1 MEIYVVKEN
10 DSVDSIASKFGVSTM
25 NLVQINQIQYPYRLA
40 IGQALLIPEEYNL
53 PDGYAIVNGFAY
65 PFINSWVLEQTLPY
79 LTYLSVFSYGF
90 TMQGYIVYPQVSDEW
105 MIEMAERFDTV
116 PILTL
121 TPLDEYGRFNN
132 NLITSVVNSEEYTQR
147 LIGEIKYVLDTKGFG
162 GVDVDFEYIKQEDRD
177 AFTAFVA
184 RLREE
189 LSPYG
194 YIVTVDLAPKTYAE
208 QPGLLYAGKDY
219 RALGEAA
226 DAVLLMTYEWGYKY
240 GPPLAVAPINKVREV
255 VEYAVTGIDPAKIS
269 LGIPNYGYDWPLPFV
284 GGETAATTI
293 GNIEAV
299 QIAIENNAVIMFDE
313 TAMSPYFNYERDG
326 IEHVVWFEDI
336 RSIKS
341 KFNLIK
347 EFGLRGAGYWNIM
360 SWFRPNWELL
370 KSTFNII
377 KKELPQSDNS

>member
-105 MIEMAERFDTV
+105 MIETAERFDTV

-219 RALGEAA
+219 KALGEAA

-255 VEYAVTGIDPAKIS
+255 VEYAVTEIDPAKIS

-326 IEHVVWFEDI
+326 IEHVVWFEDV
-336 RSIKS
+336 RSVKS
-341 KFNLIK
+341 KFNLIE